1 MVVMFFIIAQN
12 FVIVVYYSQLDMPIE
27 HKLKSIF
34 PEQQISSTEQQP
46 TLEQVESRPASSP
59 TETAQREMQVP
70 SVPVF
75 TAPQM
80 TSATYERYRQIEHV
94 LEEDLG
100 DIFHSLNHTDQQLFK
115 QRGEQTAASITRLLE
130 KPKVSAKKIVA
141 LIRRWL
147 RFIPG
152 INQFFLEQEAKIKA
166 DKIISLYHDLPR

>member
-1 MVVMFFIIAQN
+1 MFFIIAQK
-12 FVIVVYYSQLDMPIE
+12 FFIVVYYSQLDMPIE

-34 PEQQISSTEQQP
+34 PEQQMSPVEQQP
-46 TLEQVESRPASSP
+46 VQEQVESRPLSLP
-59 TETAQREMQVP
+59 TETVQREMQVP

-100 DIFHSLNHTDQQLFK
+100 DIFRSLNHADQQLFK
-115 QRGEQTAASITRLLE
+115 ERGEQTAATITKLLE
-130 KPKVSAKKIVA
+130 KPKTNAKKIVA

-152 INQFFLEQEAKIKA
+152 INQFFLEQEAKNKA